1 MASLNTLR
9 TKFGILL
16 SVIIALA
23 LLAFV
28 LSLKTEMGFSGN
40 DPKVGVINGEKVTYS
55 EYINEYEKV
64 KTQSGASEGDPQQ
77 ADMLTNATWQTL
89 ISKYVLMPGFNKLGI
104 TVSEAERLSILSGEH
119 PSQVLYNAFANTRT
133 GTYDVAAVSQ
143 FLAQAE
149 TNPQAKQ
156 AWIQLNEQMRTEREI
171 QKYMGLVKGGAYVN
185 SLEIAQGV
193 KAANNTFTGKWAG
206 RKYTTIA
213 DSLMVISTGEIKS
226 YYKSHK
232 EMFKQSPSRTI
243 SYAVFEVT
251 PSADDLL
258 ALETKVKE
266 VGNEFAATT
275 ELKSFIRN
283 NRNGKI
289 ADTYVTAA
297 QLSTEEAAA
306 LMSDQTYGPTLK
318 NNMWTMSRVVD
329 SKVVP
334 DSLGIKHIVLPATE
348 EKLADSLITVLNAG
362 ADFAQIA
369 TQYSVYDATATNG
382 GEVGVLPF
390 SAFTGEFAAALSGAK
405 QNDIVKI
412 AAGDAIQ
419 IMQVYRAGNAVKQVQ
434 LATITYPVEASA
446 ATKRDIHNAAGTF
459 TVNAKG
465 SFEAFNEAASTAS
478 ITPRV
483 ASITQGERVLRGVE
497 DSREVVRWAYG
508 AKENAI
514 SEIFNVGNDYVIAI
528 LTGID
533 DDTYASVEKATPQ
546 IKAALL
552 RDKKFEAISKEIS
565 GTSFAE
571 QAKSLNSDVTDFTD
585 LNYSAF
591 YIDGLGVEPRLIGA
605 ISATTEKGVASA
617 PIKGSSG
624 VYIFTVDNIV
634 TTDQQTAEAEKVRA
648 QAMAEN
654 VLQQLALPA
663 IQQMADVQDL
673 SARYF

>member
-369 TQYSVYDATATNG
+369 TQYSVYDATAANG
-382 GEVGVLPF
+382 
-390 SAFTGEFAAALSGAK
+390 
-405 QNDIVKI
+405 
-412 AAGDAIQ
+412 
-419 IMQVYRAGNAVKQVQ
+419 
-434 LATITYPVEASA
+434 
-446 ATKRDIHNAAGTF
+446 
-459 TVNAKG
+459 
-465 SFEAFNEAASTAS
+465 
-478 ITPRV
+478 
-483 ASITQGERVLRGVE
+483 
-497 DSREVVRWAYG
+497 
-508 AKENAI
+508 
-514 SEIFNVGNDYVIAI
+514 
-528 LTGID
+528 
-533 DDTYASVEKATPQ
+533 
-546 IKAALL
+546 
-552 RDKKFEAISKEIS
+552 
-565 GTSFAE
+565 
-571 QAKSLNSDVTDFTD
+571 
-585 LNYSAF
+585 
-591 YIDGLGVEPRLIGA
+591 
-605 ISATTEKGVASA
+605 
-617 PIKGSSG
+617 
-624 VYIFTVDNIV
+624 
-634 TTDQQTAEAEKVRA
+634 
-648 QAMAEN
+648 
-654 VLQQLALPA
+654 
-663 IQQMADVQDL
+663 
-673 SARYF
+673 